1 MRKQI
6 EVEEMLGQF
15 SAVIVGLDPKA
26 QGVAE
31 ALRWVMFS
39 DVPDEDLIRIIPG

>member
-1 MRKQI
+1 MGR
-6 EVEEMLGQF
+6 F

-31 ALRWVMFS
+31 ALRWVMFPI
-39 DVPDEDLIRIIPG
+39 VPDEDLTRIIPG